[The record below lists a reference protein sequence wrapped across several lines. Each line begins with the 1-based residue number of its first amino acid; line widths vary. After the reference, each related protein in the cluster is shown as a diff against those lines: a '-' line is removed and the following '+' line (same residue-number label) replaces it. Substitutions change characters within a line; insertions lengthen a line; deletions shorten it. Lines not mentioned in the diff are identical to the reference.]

1 MNTILATLVAG
12 FVGILASS
20 LAQLDSTTLTLQV
33 VPALGAV
40 LFARFTSFAI
50 TCVAGLAIGVV
61 QSLIYYFSTQSW
73 FPTDQGAALP
83 GRDRAGDVRH
93 HRHRAV
99 VARLEPADA
108 R

>member
-1 MNTILATLVAG
+1 M
-12 FVGILASS
+12 LASS
-20 LAQLDSTTLTLQV
+20 RRAQLDATTLTLQV

-50 TCVAGLAIGVV
+50 TCVAGLAIGVM
-61 QSLIYYFSTQSW
+61 QSLLYYFSTQSW
-73 FPTDQGAALP
+73 FPTDKGAALP
-83 GRDRAGDVRH
+83 GISALLTFLIIVI
-93 HRHRAV
+93 ALY

>member
-40 LFARFTSFAI
+40 LFARFTSFSI
-50 TCVAGLAIGVV
+50 TCFAGLAIGVL
-61 QSLIYYFSTQSW
+61 QSLMLLLLDAVVV
-73 FPTDQGAALP
+73 PDRP
-83 GRDRAGDVRH
+83 GRALCRAS
-93 HRHRAV
+93 
-99 VARLEPADA
+99 ARC
-108 R
+108 

>member
-50 TCVAGLAIGVV
+50 T
-61 QSLIYYFSTQSW
+61 
-73 FPTDQGAALP
+73 
-83 GRDRAGDVRH
+83 
-93 HRHRAV
+93 
-99 VARLEPADA
+99 
-108 R
+108 